1 MKAFMLKLLPCL
13 GALSCVQCCPSKSA
27 DTDTEVPKNSR
38 NNRKNKKMTSELVKG
53 VISRVADGDT
63 VTFVPDDK
71 SEDEW
76 KIRLAEIDAPES
88 DQPGGK
94 ESTQFLKDMALLKDA
109 KIKVINTDRYGRKVA
124 KVYVGRKC
132 MNKAMLQEGL
142 AWHYKDYS
150 KSTEYRQLM
159 ESAQS
164 QKKGVFRQKNP
175 IPPWEWRK
183 QKKADRKA
191 VKTKDL

>member
-1 MKAFMLKLLPCL
+1 MGSQEPMEPMLTEPP
-13 GALSCVQCCPSKSA
+13 SCATRNS
-27 DTDTEVPKNSR
+27 VPKATRYND
-38 NNRKNKKMTSELVKG
+38 KKKMTEKPDYVKG
-53 VISRVADGDT
+53 VITRVADGDT

-71 SEDEW
+71 KEDQW

-88 DQPGGK
+88 DQPVGK

-109 KIKVINTDRYGRKVA
+109 KIKVLDTDRYGRKVA

-159 ESAQS
+159 ESAQA
-164 QKKGVFRQKNP
+164 QKKGIFRQKNP
-175 IPPWEWRK
+175 TPPWEWRK
-183 QKKADRKA
+183 VKKAKMA
-191 VKTKDL
+191 KK

>member
-1 MKAFMLKLLPCL
+1 MKAIMLKLLPCL
-13 GALSCVQCCPSKSA
+13 EVLSCVQCCVSKTA
-27 DTDTEVPKNSR
+27 DTDTSTTKIGKN
-38 NNRKNKKMTSELVKG
+38 NQKKKKMSTDFVKG
-53 VISRVADGDT
+53 VISKVYDGDT

-71 SEDEW
+71 NEDEW

-94 ESTQFLKDMALLKDA
+94 ESTQFLRDMALLKDA
-109 KIKVINTDRYGRKVA
+109 KIKVIETDKYGRKVG

-150 KSTEYRQLM
+150 KNTEYRQLM

-164 QKKGVFRQKNP
+164 QKKGIFRQKNP

-183 QKKADRKA
+183 QKKAA
-191 VKTKDL
+191 KTKDL

>member
-1 MKAFMLKLLPCL
+1 
-13 GALSCVQCCPSKSA
+13 
-27 DTDTEVPKNSR
+27 
-38 NNRKNKKMTSELVKG
+38 
-53 VISRVADGDT
+53 
-63 VTFVPDDK
+63 
-71 SEDEW
+71 
-76 KIRLAEIDAPES
+76 
-88 DQPGGK
+88 
-94 ESTQFLKDMALLKDA
+94 
-109 KIKVINTDRYGRKVA
+109 
-124 KVYVGRKC
+124 

-175 IPPWEWRK
+175 IPPWECRK
-183 QKKADRKA
+183 QKKADQKA